1 MKRVFFH
8 CLAAGALL
16 LAASGIQAQPYPS
29 KIIRMVVPFPP
40 GGATDV
46 VARVVSA
53 GLAESLGQTI
63 VVENR
68 VGAGG
73 VIGTDAVAKSP
84 PDGYTLLAVFDNFTS
99 NPSLFKNV
107 GSDPVRDFTPIA
119 QLVRSAQILV
129 VPASSGITKLEELV
143 KRAKER
149 GNALNYATAGPGTS
163 SHLAMELFKQTAG
176 IEPTAIHYKG
186 GSPAMTALYGAQ
198 VEMMIVTLGIGMP
211 GVKAGKM
218 NALGVTSTGPS
229 KLMPDVPPVSATYP
243 GFDTQS
249 WVGFVGPAG
258 MPAEVVATLNGHI
271 GKALEKADIRQRLE
285 SQGYEIV
292 GGRPEVLGELV
303 KRETARWSKLIR
315 ERGITI
321 E

>member
-1 MKRVFFH
+1 MKRSLRF
-8 CLAAGALL
+8 LAGALL
-16 LAASGIQAQPYPS
+16 AAAALACQAQPYPS

-46 VARVVSA
+46 VARIVST
-53 GLAESLGQTI
+53 GLAESLGQSI

-129 VPASSGITKLEELV
+129 VPASSGITQLADLV
-143 KRAKER
+143 KRARER

-186 GSPAMTALYGAQ
+186 GNPAMTALYGAQ
-198 VEMMIVTLGIGMP
+198 VDLMIVTLGIGMP

-218 NALGVTSTGPS
+218 NALAVTSTSRS
-229 KLMPDVPPVSATYP
+229 KLMPEVPPVAETYP

-258 MPAEVVATLNGHI
+258 MPAEVVATLNSHI
-271 GKALEKADIRQRLE
+271 GKTLEKPDIRQRLE

-292 GGRPEVLGELV
+292 GGRPEVLGDLV
-303 KRETARWSKLIR
+303 KRETARWSKLIK